1 MLRGTTI
8 DELMEAVTRA
18 ERQARQRRAEQT
30 APCLQDYWGQLYPLN
45 PAESSLVE
53 VA

>member
-18 ERQARQRRAEQT
+18 ERQAEQRRAGQP
-30 APCLQDYWGQLYPLN
+30 APSLGESWPQVYPMQ
-45 PAESSLVE
+45 PAEPSLVE

>member
-1 MLRGTTI
+1 MLRGTTL

-18 ERQARQRRAEQT
+18 ERQAQERRA
-30 APCLQDYWGQLYPLN
+30 GQIEPSLRESWPQVYPMQA
-45 PAESSLVE
+45 AEPSLVE

>member
-18 ERQARQRRAEQT
+18 ERQAQQRRAEQP
-30 APCLQDYWGQLYPLN
+30 APSLQDYWPQVYPLK
-45 PAESSLVE
+45 AEPSLFE

>member
-8 DELMEAVTRA
+8 DELMETVTRA
-18 ERQARQRRAEQT
+18 ERQAQQRRAEQP
-30 APCLQDYWGQLYPLN
+30 ALSLQDYWPQLYPMN
-45 PAESSLVE
+45 PAEPSLTE